1 MGYEYDS
8 DQGSSIFARLSGKKL
23 AALAI
28 LIIIGGV
35 FAVQALFGFPIRD
48 LFRKEI
54 TDGAKVIIKDQQ
66 GTCVVEGSDSQ
77 PRGIPNCPYRVG
89 DTLVVTFKEGTAPIE
104 KHHLKTN

>member
-8 DQGSSIFARLSGKKL
+8 DQGSSIFAGLSGKKL

-28 LIIIGGV
+28 LLIIGAF
-35 FAVQALFGFPIRD
+35 FAVQALFGFPIKD

-54 TDGAKVIIKDQQ
+54 TDEAKVVIKDQQ

-77 PRGIPNCPYRVG
+77 PRSIPNCSYKVG
-89 DTLVVTFKEGTAPIE
+89 DTIVVTFKEGTAPIE
-104 KHHLKTN
+104 KHHLKLN

>member
-8 DQGSSIFARLSGKKL
+8 GQGSSIFAGLSGKKL

-28 LIIIGGV
+28 LLIIGAF
-35 FAVQALFGFPIRD
+35 FAVQALFGFPIKD

-54 TDGAKVIIKDQQ
+54 TDEAKVVIKDQQ

-77 PRGIPNCPYRVG
+77 PRSIPNCQYKVG
-89 DTLVVTFKEGTAPIE
+89 DTIVVTFKEGTAPIE
-104 KHHLKTN
+104 KHHLKLN